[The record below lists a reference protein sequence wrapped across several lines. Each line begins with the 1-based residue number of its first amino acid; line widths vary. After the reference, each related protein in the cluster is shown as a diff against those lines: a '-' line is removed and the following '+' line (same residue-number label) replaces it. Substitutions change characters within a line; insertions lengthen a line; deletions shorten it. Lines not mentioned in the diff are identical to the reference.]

1 MTNWKQ
7 YYDEHLT
14 TMDEAAMAVKSGDTI
29 WLGST
34 LCIPDAFMD
43 KLADRVDELHDVTL
57 LANMYL
63 NPNRMLMDPSFKKS
77 FHIVSFF
84 ANVLER
90 MSAQAGVIDF
100 HSAPYGNLE
109 TAVTQIY
116 HANIVAVEVCPPD
129 ADGNCNVGV
138 LGTNFTPEIIRHD
151 TVQTR
156 IAVINKYQPV
166 AHGSDAVTKL
176 PLSMFDYIVEDDHDI
191 PSLPVT
197 EPTEFDRQIAE
208 QIMPFIHDGDAVQI
222 GMGGLGNQIAKDLIT
237 KKNIRIFTEIG
248 TDAMIELVE
257 AGVVKDIK
265 MAGAFGTKELY
276 RWLGEH
282 GDVVELLPVQQVIT
296 PEALRNVR
304 DLVAIN
310 ATFMI
315 DLTGQACSEAQG
327 VRQYSAVGGSF
338 AFLSGVPKAENGR
351 SFLCLRSTFKDKKGT
366 VHSNIVSVLPAGSVV
381 TTPRYFVQYV
391 VSEYG
396 VADVY
401 LRTNKDRIRALLPIA
416 HPDFRAQLKDEI
428 IATGQIVE
436 DDFAD

>member
-7 YYDEHLT
+7 YYKDHLT
-14 TMDEAAMAVKSGDTI
+14 TMEQAAATVKSGDTV
-29 WLGST
+29 WMGST
-34 LCIPDAFMD
+34 LCVPDAFMD

-57 LANMYL
+57 LANMFL
-63 NPNRMLMDPSFKKS
+63 NPNQMLMDPAYKKS
-77 FHIVSFF
+77 FHIISFF

-100 HSAPYGNLE
+100 HSAPYGELVA
-109 TAVTQIY
+109 AVTKVY
-116 HANIVAVEVCPPD
+116 KANVVAIEVCPPD
-129 ADGNCNVGV
+129 ADGNCNVGL
-138 LGTNFTPEIIRHD
+138 LGTNFTPEIIRSD
-151 TVQTR
+151 CVKTR
-156 IAVINKYQPV
+156 IAVVNKYQPV
-166 AHGSDAVTKL
+166 ANGADEVTKL

-197 EPTEFDRQIAE
+197 EPTEFDKQIAE
-208 QIMPFIHDGDAVQI
+208 QIMPYIHDGDAVQI
-222 GMGGLGNQIAKDLIT
+222 GMGGLGNQIAKDLT
-237 KKNIRIFTEIG
+237 GKKDIRIFTEIG
-248 TDAMIELVE
+248 TDAMIDLVD

-276 RWLGEH
+276 KWLGEH
-282 GDVVELLPVQQVIT
+282 GDVVTLLPVKDVIT
-296 PEALRNVR
+296 PEALQKVKN
-304 DLVAIN
+304 LVAIN
-310 ATFMI
+310 ATFMV
-315 DLTGQACSEAQG
+315 DLTAQACSEAQG

-351 SFLCLRSTFKDKKGT
+351 SFLCLRSTYKDKSGNL
-366 VHSNIVSVLPAGSVV
+366 HSNIVSVLPAGIVV

-401 LRTNKDRIRALLPIA
+401 LRTNKERIRALLPLA
-416 HPDFRAQLKDEI
+416 HPEFRAALKDEI

>member
-1 MTNWKQ
+1 MANWKQ

-14 TMDEAAMAVKSGDTI
+14 TMDKAAAAVKSGDTI
-29 WLGST
+29 WMGST
-34 LCIPDAFMD
+34 LCVPDAFMSA
-43 KLADRVDELHDVTL
+43 LAERVDELHDVTL

-63 NPNRMLMDPSFKKS
+63 NPNPMLMDPSYKKS
-77 FHIVSFF
+77 FHIISFF
-84 ANVLER
+84 TNVLER

-100 HSAPYGNLE
+100 HSAPYGELE
-109 TAVTQIY
+109 TAVTKVY
-116 HANIVAVEVCPPD
+116 RANVVAIEICPPD
-129 ADGNCNVGV
+129 EDGNCNVGL

-151 TVQTR
+151 TIQTR
-156 IAVINKYQPV
+156 IAVINKFQPV
-166 AHGSDAVTKL
+166 AHGSDEVTKL
-176 PLSMFDYIVEDDHDI
+176 PISMFDYIVENDHDI

-197 EPTEFDRQIAE
+197 DPTEYDKEIAA
-208 QIMPFIHDGDAVQI
+208 QIMPYIHDGDAVQI

-248 TDAMIELVE
+248 TDAMIDLVE
-257 AGVVKDIK
+257 AGVVTDIK

-276 RWLGEH
+276 HWLGEH
-282 GDVVELLPVQQVIT
+282 GDVVELLPVRKVIT
-296 PEALRNVR
+296 PEALQGVKN
-304 DLVAIN
+304 LVAIN
-310 ATFMI
+310 ATFMV

-327 VRQYSAVGGSF
+327 VRQYSGVGGSY

-351 SFLCLRSTFKDKKGT
+351 SFLCLRSTYKDKNGE
-366 VHSNIVSVLPAGSVV
+366 VHSNIVSTLPAGCVV
-381 TTPRYFVQYV
+381 TTPRYLVQYV

-416 HPDFRAQLKDEI
+416 HPDFRAKLKEEI

-436 DDFAD
+436 DDFDD